1 MKFKA
6 LIEFYLSLT
15 HVICLIRSHRE
26 AIYLY
31 FAPLR
36 IHLNRMSN
44 MVLPYDHEN
53 GTLPFKKILRVQ
65 NLPASTGD
73 VGSTPGPRAHVPEA
87 TKAAVPPAEHAL

>member
-26 AIYLY
+26 AIYSY

-44 MVLPYDHEN
+44 MVLPHDHEN
-53 GTLPFKKILRVQ
+53 GTLPFKKILISF
-65 NLPASTGD
+65 PYW
-73 VGSTPGPRAHVPEA
+73 VGYDIIHFKPL
-87 TKAAVPPAEHAL
+87 K